1 MMHPLPNL
9 EKRGCP
15 GLHRPMRCQPCPALQ
30 KIGKKVLPQVS
41 LHLAHITILQGN
53 PRQWVAGFIIFAP
66 KWKSSV
72 LQERDRNEYSSWQQ
86 RQMWP
91 QSTWYKRSQFRVW
104 RFSLL
109 NWVTGVKPCAASIL
123 LYEYVAWTRPEY
135 STISSTRPVHFL
147 RLCLSDWWWLP
158 EKPICLN
165 TWKPLNKDDNAIQS
179 DTCCWFNFTKA
190 VLSWQRQW
198 ELWMVWAGRE

>member
-165 TWKPLNKDDNAIQS
+165 TGKPLNKDDNAIQS